1 MGKLYICG
9 TPIGNME
16 DVSIRL
22 LKTLRQVD
30 LIACED
36 TRQTIKLLNHYKIK
50 KPLISYH
57 EHSDKNREDHLL
69 NKLLEGQNI
78 ALVSDAGMPT
88 ISDPGENLIK
98 RAIEAGVDIEVVP
111 GPSAFTAALAV
122 SGLDASSFIFIGFL
136 PSKAKKRREL
146 LAEFIDAQRTVI
158 CYEAPHRLLEALQ
171 DIKDILGPDRYVVV
185 ARELTKKFEEVLR
198 GTAGE
203 LIEHFTEK
211 APKGEICL
219 LIDKKNASEEVD
231 FQQIIAEVEELINK
245 GVDKKEAFKMK
256 AKEYSIKKSE
266 IYNYFVE
273 KEKKKT

>member
-36 TRQTIKLLNHYKIK
+36 TRHTIKLLNHYKIK

-57 EHSDKNREDHLL
+57 EYSDKNRENHLL
-69 NKLLEGQNI
+69 NKLLNGESI

-98 RAIEAGVDIEVVP
+98 RAIEVGIDLEVIP

-136 PSKAKKRREL
+136 PSKSKKRQEL
-146 LAEFIDAQRTVI
+146 LTEFINEERTVI
-158 CYEAPHRLLEALQ
+158 CYESPHRLLDALN
-171 DIKDILGPDRYVVV
+171 DIRIILGPDRFIVV
-185 ARELTKKFEEVLR
+185 ARELTKKFEEVKR
-198 GTAGE
+198 GPVE
-203 LIEHFTEK
+203 EIIDYFTNK

-219 LIDKKNASEEVD
+219 LIDKKNSPK
-231 FQQIIAEVEELINK
+231 EVEFTQVIDEVKELINK

-273 KEKKKT
+273 NEK